1 MQEGGIHVLPC
12 RVFKKGIQMKGKVFI
27 VRKKFE
33 MSRLS
38 LHIPTVL
45 YQRIDEDSKRYNITK
60 TALIQTMIVNYYRSV
75 DSSSF
80 GKTPDCNT

>member
-1 MQEGGIHVLPC
+1 LYVLPC
-12 RVFKKGIQMKGKVFI
+12 RVFKKCIQMKGKVFI
-27 VRKKFE
+27 MRKKVE

-38 LHIPTVL
+38 LRIPTAL
-45 YQRIDEDSKRYNITK
+45 YRRIDEDSRRYDITK
-60 TALIQTMIVNYYRSV
+60 TALIQTMMVNYYRSV

>member
-1 MQEGGIHVLPC
+1 
-12 RVFKKGIQMKGKVFI
+12 
-27 VRKKFE
+27 

-38 LHIPTVL
+38 LHIPTAL
-45 YQRIDEDSKRYNITK
+45 YRRIDEDSRRYDITK

-80 GKTPDCNT
+80 GKMPDCNT

>member
-1 MQEGGIHVLPC
+1 MQEGGLHVLPC

-27 VRKKFE
+27 MRKKVE

-38 LHIPTVL
+38 LHIPTAL
-45 YQRIDEDSKRYNITK
+45 YRRIDEDSRRYDITK

>member
-1 MQEGGIHVLPC
+1 
-12 RVFKKGIQMKGKVFI
+12 MKGKVFFM
-27 VRKKFE
+27 RKMIE

-38 LHIPTVL
+38 LHIPAVL
-45 YQRIDEDSKRYNITK
+45 YRRIDEDSRRYGVTK

-80 GKTPDCNT
+80 EKTPDCNT